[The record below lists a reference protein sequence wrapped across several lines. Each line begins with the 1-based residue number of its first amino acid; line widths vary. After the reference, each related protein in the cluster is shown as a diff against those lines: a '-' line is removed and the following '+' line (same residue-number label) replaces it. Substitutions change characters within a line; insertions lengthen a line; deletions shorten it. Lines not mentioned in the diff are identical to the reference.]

1 MIEVSKL
8 PVQTKVSKRKN
19 YGENE
24 RFKNR
29 IIVFGA
35 IYFVIFDFCSIH
47 CLGQFTIAFI

>member
-8 PVQTKVSKRKN
+8 PVQTKVSKEKIM
-19 YGENE
+19 GENE

-35 IYFVIFDFCSIH
+35 IYFAIFDFSVLSIV
-47 CLGQFTIAFI
+47 